1 MNEAECHCSE
11 SSLRWC
17 RRRQRLM
24 GSSSSRQSS
33 MCKAFT
39 LIELLVVISI
49 IALLI
54 AILLPVLGS
63 VRESAR
69 RAQCASNTR
78 SVATATI
85 TIGIENDGRYMLSSK
100 FVPTLRD
107 ALKASYSDVKA
118 SNPTF
123 NSDDHIS
130 WINGYVMSA
139 YYDGGVLLNNFA
151 CPNRGIDFVR
161 GSSGSDSTDDP
172 TATTD
177 ANWRTCFYILA
188 GREYDTYGL
197 SPVSGSR
204 NWRSPMNMEEP
215 PDLPTVA
222 CMQEQ
227 NSTNVPTFIRSSTYT
242 HGPKGFIESLSPASI
257 SPGDAGASGSNVS
270 ANDGST
276 QFVPT
281 TDLGPFAA
289 HNRSTVQISGW
300 WSDVPSYDEV
310 NP

>member
-1 MNEAECHCSE
+1 
-11 SSLRWC
+11 
-17 RRRQRLM
+17 M

-33 MCKAFT
+33 VCKAFT

-85 TIGIENDGRYMLSSK
+85 TIGVENDGRYMLSAK
-100 FVPTLRD
+100 FVPMLRD
-107 ALKASYSDVKA
+107 ALKSEYDPAW
-118 SNPTF
+118 N
-123 NSDDHIS
+123 NDDHVS
-130 WINGYVMSA
+130 WINRYVMGA
-139 YYDGGVLLNNFA
+139 YYEGGVLLNNFA

-161 GSSGSDSTDDP
+161 GASGSDSSDDP
-172 TATTD
+172 STTRD
-177 ANWRTCFYILA
+177 SNWRTCFYILA
-188 GREYDTYGL
+188 GREHDTYGL

-204 NWRSPMNMEEP
+204 KWRSPMNMEEP
-215 PDLPTVA
+215 PDLPMVA

-270 ANDGST
+270 VNDGST

-281 TDLGPFAA
+281 ADLRPFAA
-289 HNRSTVQISGW
+289 HNRSPARISGW
-300 WSDVPSYDEV
+300 WSDVPSDDEV